1 MRLTVKLG
9 GSILEDPGTRTGI
22 LKQIAGGRLQG
33 HEIILVHGG
42 GKSLSRRLTQLGMNS
57 RFVNGLRVT
66 EPPILQVAVMVLA
79 GEVNKAIVAEL
90 SKLGGAAVGMCGADG
105 SAVRCKP
112 LSEFPGEPDNLGLV
126 GKPTS
131 LNRDF
136 FRLLLSAAMIPV
148 VSSLGLGEDF
158 QLYNINAD
166 QMAAICAWG
175 TGCDALV
182 YLTDVP
188 GVRAADGSVIRELG
202 RSEIEELREE
212 GIIRGGMLPKT
223 GSCLEALERGIARV
237 YILTGSSPDV
247 LNRFLEGT
255 LEEGTLIHA

>member
-1 MRLTVKLG
+1 
-9 GSILEDPGTRTGI
+9 LEDAGTRTGI
-22 LKQIAGGRLQG
+22 LDQIARGRSLG
-33 HEIILVHGG
+33 HELILVHGG
-42 GKSLSRRLTQLGMNS
+42 GKSLSRRLTQLGMDS

-66 EPPILQVAVMVLA
+66 EPATLQVAVMVLA

-90 SKLGGAAVGMCGADG
+90 SKLGAAAVGICGADG
-105 SAVRCKP
+105 GAVRCKP

-126 GKPTS
+126 GKPVS
-131 LNRDF
+131 LNGEF
-136 FRLLLSAAMIPV
+136 FGFLLSADMIPV

-166 QMAAICAWG
+166 QMASICAWG
-175 TGCDALV
+175 AGCDALV

-202 RSEIEELREE
+202 RSEIEKLREE
-212 GIIRGGMLPKT
+212 GIIQGGMLPKT
-223 GSCLEALERGIARV
+223 GSCLEALERGVARV
-237 YILTGSSPDV
+237 YILPGSSPDV
-247 LNRFLEGT
+247 LNRYMKGT